1 MATIESIVA
10 VSAESVFEIGD
21 RLTALLEQARHDA
34 ASDGIAENALARLA
48 ETVEALRSRLVRKV
62 ERDPRSLFDLDER
75 LIGLMDCAEEA
86 AECGGEVPQEL
97 LQEINDYLEAYRT
110 KVDRIA
116 GYWRWQESIA
126 TICGE
131 EAERLSGRKR
141 AAERRVNR
149 LKDMLLAFALPRGLK
164 KFEGEKAA
172 IGVQANG
179 TASVVIDHPLQIG
192 ECFFEKSLRFTKT
205 DLQEI
210 VHQLADGKQRR
221 RLEAALAG
229 DGWEINASAVRFAII
244 NGSNIPGVRLVKG
257 HHVRLR

>member
-1 MATIESIVA
+1 MATVESIVP
-10 VSAESVFEIGD
+10 VPAESVFEIGD
-21 RLTALLEQARHDA
+21 RLTGLLQQARHET
-34 ASDGIAENALARLA
+34 ASDGIAENVLARLA
-48 ETVEALRSRLVRKV
+48 DTVEALRSRLVRKV

-86 AECGGEVPQEL
+86 AKCGEVPQAL

-126 TICGE
+126 AICGE

-141 AAERRVNR
+141 AAERRMNR

-179 TASVVIDHPLQIG
+179 TASLVIDDPLQIG

-210 VHQLADGKQRR
+210 VHQLADGNQRR

-229 DGWEINASAVRFAII
+229 EGWEINASAVRFAII